1 VQFHLEVS
9 AEMAREWAEVPE
21 YVSSLERTLGTEGAP
36 VFLAAIE
43 DRADDMRKA
52 GRTLFE
58 SWLDRVVVPAGALA
72 G

>member
-1 VQFHLEVS
+1 
-9 AEMAREWAEVPE
+9 VPE
-21 YVSSLERTLGTEGAP
+21 YVASLERTLGAGAAP
-36 VFLAAIE
+36 AFLAAIE
-43 DRADDMRKA
+43 GRADELRIV